1 MPLLFFY
8 TIVAIMLGFAGAV
21 VLLRNPVSSALAL
34 VASFAGLAG
43 LYISLDA
50 YFVGTLQ
57 VLVYAGAVMVL
68 FLFIIML
75 MDIKAE
81 ARRKINKVAVV
92 GGVALVFG
100 FVIQLGGV
108 TSAFVEG
115 YATLNSRP
123 LDYKTARAARANAGQ
138 ETETITADLTRETL
152 PDAKLV
158 GETLFSRYNL
168 HLQIVGVILLVATV
182 GVVVLS
188 RREDRVRGGGLPP
201 PLESGGGLEPPAGP
215 IHHAAE
221 PGPGSEDEE
230 QRQRRLKTA
239 ATIP

>member
-1 MPLLFFY
+1 MPQVLFY
-8 TIVAIMLGFAGAV
+8 TLVAIMLGFGGAV

-34 VASFAGLAG
+34 VVSFAGLAA

-57 VLVYAGAVMVL
+57 ILVYAGAVMVL

-92 GGVALVFG
+92 GGAALVLG
-100 FVIQLGGV
+100 FIVQLGGV
-108 TSAFVEG
+108 TAAFKAG
-115 YATLNSRP
+115 KTTLDSQPIDYAAAL
-123 LDYKTARAARANAGQ
+123 AAREKAGLK
-138 ETETITADLTRETL
+138 TDTITADLKNGTL

-168 HLQIVGVILLVATV
+168 HLQIVGVILLTATI

-188 RREDRVRGGGLPP
+188 RREDR
-201 PLESGGGLEPPAGP
+201 SGQTNSGP
-215 IHHAAE
+215 DQPSGAA
-221 PGPGSEDEE
+221 
-230 QRQRRLKTA
+230 
-239 ATIP
+239 